1 MISDILNWVIAF
13 VASVDPVT
21 RTLVAGLAIMLETS
35 FLVGLIMPGDT
46 VVLVAST
53 GIQNTEQYVF
63 MLIAVVVG
71 ALIGETIGFY
81 LGRFFGTRL
90 RRSRAGQWIGE
101 ERWREA
107 NNFVHRRGGLAV
119 FFSRFLPFFH
129 SVVPLT
135 AGMAGMRYRTFIT
148 WTTAACVIWASIY
161 VSIAYFLTEQYLALA
176 ERFDW
181 AAWAFIGI
189 VIVLIVVSSLIKKR
203 LERSQEKFM
212 HADDD
217 TKTGTPS
224 ASDS

>member
-1 MISDILNWVIAF
+1 
-13 VASVDPVT
+13 
-21 RTLVAGLAIMLETS
+21 
-35 FLVGLIMPGDT
+35 
-46 VVLVAST
+46 
-53 GIQNTEQYVF
+53 
-63 MLIAVVVG
+63 
-71 ALIGETIGFY
+71 
-81 LGRFFGTRL
+81 
-90 RRSRAGQWIGE
+90 
-101 ERWREA
+101 
-107 NNFVHRRGGLAV
+107 
-119 FFSRFLPFFH
+119 
-129 SVVPLT
+129 
-135 AGMAGMRYRTFIT
+135 MRYRTFIT

-217 TKTGTPS
+217 SKTGTPS